1 MEEMPKQRHSK
12 PTAGPGE
19 FLGDTRRKLGLEPD
33 NVAQILHLSRHQI
46 EAIEANDYEN
56 LPEPTYVRGYLRSY
70 CQLLNISSDSVI
82 DSYNEVVGGWKATTY
97 SGLTVERQIGS
108 SDNVVRFATLG
119 VIGLVFGLAIAWW
132 LGEEDAP
139 AVVPAPT
146 EVAATP
152 SNGIDNKADV
162 AVEELPKLEQ
172 TPPASAVPMETTPV
186 ETPDPVKPVESVVEV
201 KPEQALKPAPEKDED
216 TPPPPSKEAATTI
229 PESNPPESNPTV
241 ISGARTKLVMR
252 TEGASWADIRDA
264 NDNKLLYET
273 VAAGRVITIEG
284 EAPLQVFLGNASVV
298 SLEINGSAYEF
309 SQFRRGLTARFSVG
323 DPAES
328 SSE

>member
-1 MEEMPKQRHSK
+1 MEEMPKKRHSK

-33 NVAQILHLSRHQI
+33 NVAQILHLSRYQI
-46 EAIEANDYEN
+46 EAIEANDYEH

-70 CQLLNISSDSVI
+70 CQLLNISPDSVI
-82 DSYNEVVGGWKATTY
+82 DSYNEAVGGWKATTY

-119 VIGLVFGLAIAWW
+119 VIGVVFGLAIVWW
-132 LGEEDAP
+132 LGENEAP
-139 AVVPAPT
+139 AIVPAPT

-152 SNGIDNKADV
+152 SNGIENNADAV
-162 AVEELPKLEQ
+162 AEELPKLEQ
-172 TPPASAVPMETTPV
+172 TPASAVPIETVPDKMS
-186 ETPDPVKPVESVVEV
+186 ETEKPVEPVVSV
-201 KPEQALKPAPEKDED
+201 KPEQILNPVTEKAEN
-216 TPPPPSKEAATTI
+216 TPLPSSETVATT
-229 PESNPPESNPTV
+229 EESNPTV
-241 ISGARTKLVMR
+241 TSGARAKLVMR
-252 TEGASWADIRDA
+252 TEGDSWADIRDA

-273 VAAGRVITIEG
+273 VTAGRVITVEG

-298 SLEINGSAYEF
+298 SLEIDGSAYDF
-309 SQFRRGLTARFSVG
+309 SRFRRGLTARFSVG

-328 SSE
+328 TNE